1 MIKGDLLSGSEAAV
15 LAAQLSSVRC
25 TPMYPM
31 IPQDDIVKKLSD
43 LYSSQSD
50 GKKTIEF
57 FTLESPVAALSA
69 SIASEATGT
78 RTFTVSTGPGLESM
92 KELMYVASGMRLP
105 LVMVNVSRSL
115 SPTNIWNEHTDILS
129 CRDTGWLIFITSN
142 NQELLDTIIQAYK
155 IAENKKV
162 LLPVLVNMDAFLQS
176 HTRENV
182 FVPSE
187 RSISKFLP
195 ELNLPVGLNTS
206 KPVSLNPP
214 VKEEYMEFKAQ
225 QHIAMKNAEKIIRN
239 VDDIWNKK
247 FHRKYGLIER
257 FHMEDAKYVIVVAG
271 SAAEIAKTA
280 VQELRAQNEKVGL
293 LRPRVIRPWPKNDI
307 REALKNVK
315 KVAVVDQDI
324 MPGTGGI
331 LYQEIKA
338 SISSEIFCSNFIA
351 GLGGKKILKEDF
363 LDIYERLKKSE
374 KEEEVWL

>member
-307 REALKNVK
+307 REALKNAK

-363 LDIYERLKKSE
+363 LNIYERLKKSE